1 MKNIL
6 TFSTVFAL
14 AAIAVTLALELAGL
28 SLPASVGLNHSF
40 ALFVV
45 SSTLLTTVSDYSR
58 AGRSRPIDVIA
69 ETKSTHPL
77 AA

>member
-14 AAIAVTLALELAGL
+14 AAIAATLALELVGLTLPAGL
-28 SLPASVGLNHSF
+28 GLNHSF

-45 SSTLLTTVSDYSR
+45 SATLLTAFSDYSR
-58 AGRSRPIDVIA
+58 AGRTRPIDVLA
-69 ETKSTHPL
+69 ETKSTHAL